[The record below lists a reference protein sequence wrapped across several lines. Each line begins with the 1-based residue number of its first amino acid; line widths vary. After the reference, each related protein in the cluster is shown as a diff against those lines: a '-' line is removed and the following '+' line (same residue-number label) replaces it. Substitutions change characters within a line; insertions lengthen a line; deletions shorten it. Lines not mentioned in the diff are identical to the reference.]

1 MPGDATTRRMREGL
15 GVAAPRRERLAR
27 FHERVVRFRRAFRIR
42 DTTWLLCLAA
52 IAGLLGG
59 FGSIAFHYLIGLVQY
74 LAFGTG
80 NHAGVLGVV
89 MRPEGYP
96 GWRIV
101 IAPAIGGLVV
111 GPLIWFLAR
120 EAKGHGVPA
129 VIRAV
134 HERGGRISPMI
145 ALVKT
150 VASAVTLGTGGSLGR
165 EGPVVQI
172 GASLGSAVGQLLG
185 VTPKQLRMLAAGG
198 AAAGLAAIF
207 NAPLG
212 GAFFSLEVIV
222 GSFAMEAFGPVV
234 VASVAATVV
243 SRAILGDH
251 PVITAGEYRLEHT
264 YELLLYVILGLVS
277 GGTAVL
283 FTRGIAAG
291 VAIFEKVPLP
301 EWAKPCLG
309 GAVVGLM
316 AVTVTPRI
324 LGNGYDT
331 VEALMNGKDL
341 EILLVFLV
349 LVKLVATCV
358 TLGSGGSGGVFGPTL
373 FMGAVL
379 GSFVGKLAVLLNL
392 HVAPTQAYAL
402 VGMAAF
408 VAGATHAPVSM
419 VLMIFEMS
427 GNYTIVLPLL
437 IATSIASILSKR
449 LYPESVDTILDARQG
464 HRVHKNIEEMA
475 LGNITVGQAA
485 RVMPEAVVTTNA
497 PVRDVLVRFLSLRTD
512 LVAVVDRDGHYR
524 GVIPARGLKESAE
537 AVEDAGRSLVALD
550 IMRTDLPTLA
560 PHDPLTRAIDRFH
573 GVDSDTLPVVRPL
586 DSHFVGF
593 LSEGDIVSAYRN
605 ELLRVELVSTVM
617 DARDATRRE
626 SSVVEFPADV
636 VTVEVPVPSW
646 LAGKTLAETKLRSIF
661 GVSVLGVKNEKET
674 RLPDPMA
681 TLNEKDRLVV
691 IGQRAAIESLRTGP

>member
-1 MPGDATTRRMREGL
+1 MPGEATSQRFREGL

-27 FHERVVRFRRAFRIR
+27 FHERVVRFRRSFRIS
-42 DTTWLLCLAA
+42 DTTWLLFLAA

-59 FGSIAFHYLIGLVQY
+59 FGSISFHYLIGVFQY
-74 LAFGTG
+74 LAFGTAD
-80 NHAGVLGVV
+80 HAGVLRVV
-89 MRPEGYP
+89 MRPEGFP

-150 VASAVTLGTGGSLGR
+150 VASAVTLGSGGSLGR

-198 AAAGLAAIF
+198 SAAGLAAIF

-243 SRAILGDH
+243 SRAVLGDH
-251 PVITAGEYRLEHT
+251 PVIKAGEYRLEHT
-264 YELLLYVILGLVS
+264 YELLVYVILGLVS
-277 GGTAVL
+277 GATAVL

-291 VAIFEKVPLP
+291 VGLFERVKLP
-301 EWAKPCLG
+301 EWLKPSIG

-316 AVTVTPRI
+316 AVSVTPRI

-331 VEALMNGKDL
+331 VEALMNGENL
-341 EILLVFLV
+341 EVLLVGLV

-358 TLGSGGSGGVFGPTL
+358 SLGSGGSGGVFGPTL

-379 GSFVGKLAVLLNL
+379 GSFVGKLAGILI

-437 IATSIASILSKR
+437 IASSIASILAKR
-449 LYPESVDTILDARQG
+449 LYPESVDTVLDARRG
-464 HRVHKNIEEMA
+464 HRVHKNVEEMA

-485 RVMPEAVVTTNA
+485 RVLPDAVVTVGS
-497 PVRDVLVRFLSLRTD
+497 PVRDVLVRFLALRTE
-512 LVAVVDRDGHYR
+512 LVAVVDKEGRYR
-524 GVIPARGLKESAE
+524 GVIPARGLKESAQE
-537 AVEDAGRSLVALD
+537 VEDAGRSLVALD

-560 PHDPLTRAIDRFH
+560 PHEPLTRAIDRFH
-573 GVDSDTLPVVRPL
+573 GVDTDALPVVRPG

-617 DARDATRRE
+617 DARDATRRG

-636 VTVEVPVPSW
+636 VTVEVPVPAW
-646 LAGKTLAETKLRSIF
+646 LAGKTLAETKLRTIF
-661 GVSVLGVKNEKET
+661 GVSVLGVKNDKET
-674 RLPDPMA
+674 RLPDPA
-681 TLNEKDRLVV
+681 VALSENDRLVV
-691 IGQRAAIESLRTGP
+691 IGPRGAIESLRTGP